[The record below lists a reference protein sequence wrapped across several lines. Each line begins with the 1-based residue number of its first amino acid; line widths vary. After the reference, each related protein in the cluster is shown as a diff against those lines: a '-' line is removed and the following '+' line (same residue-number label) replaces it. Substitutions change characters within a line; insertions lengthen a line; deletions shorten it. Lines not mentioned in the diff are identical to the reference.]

1 MTDQTP
7 LLDNMCAKKS
17 RIGMSRNLPPLNALR
32 AFDAAGRHQSF
43 SRAADELSV
52 SHSAISRHVRGLEAR
67 LGVQLFRDLPR
78 GVELTLVGQSYLAS
92 ILPAL
97 DMIAEATDDLA
108 VVPKGRVT
116 VNSEPLFAER
126 FIIPRLAAFQ
136 KAYPE
141 IEVRLESS
149 PQIADVER
157 YEADIAI
164 RFAHTGKLD
173 VPSDLLSCA
182 LIYPHSSPDLMN
194 DIREPKDLLKLPMLR
209 DRSNNIWQQW
219 YAAAGVKAGVLP
231 KGGWRLKSPLAYEAA
246 LNGLGAYMG
255 SSECVSYDSGLGR
268 LVRCFD
274 VGIRDG
280 AFYLVYGSR
289 GVRRKAVR
297 QFRAWLLDETKIFR
311 DAEAQV

>member
-1 MTDQTP
+1 
-7 LLDNMCAKKS
+7 
-17 RIGMSRNLPPLNALR
+17 MSRNLPPLNALR

-78 GVELTLVGQSYLAS
+78 GLELTLVGQSYLAS

-126 FIIPRLAAFQ
+126 FIIPRLSKFQNAF
-136 KAYPE
+136 PD

-157 YEADIAI
+157 YEADIAV
-164 RFAHTGKLD
+164 RFAHTGSLD

-182 LIYPHSSPDLMN
+182 LIYPHASPDVMSG
-194 DIREPKDLLKLPMLR
+194 IREPKDMLQLPMLR
-209 DRSNNIWQQW
+209 DRGNNIWQQW
-219 YAAAGVKAGVLP
+219 YAAAGVETGVLP
-231 KGGWRLKSPLAYEAA
+231 DHGWRLKSPLAYEAA
-246 LNGLGAYMG
+246 LNGLGVYMG
-255 SSECVSYDSGLGR
+255 SSECVSHDSQMGR

-274 VGIRDG
+274 IGIRDG

-289 GVRRKAVR
+289 GVRRNAVK
-297 QFRAWLLDETKIFR
+297 QFRMWLLDETKSFR
-311 DAEAQV
+311 DADAPPKD